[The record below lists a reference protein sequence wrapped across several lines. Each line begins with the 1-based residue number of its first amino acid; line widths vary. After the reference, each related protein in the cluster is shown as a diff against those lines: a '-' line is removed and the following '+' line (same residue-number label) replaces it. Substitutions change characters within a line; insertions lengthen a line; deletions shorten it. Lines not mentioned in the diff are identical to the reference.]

1 MNALP
6 QLNPDAPDAT
16 ETPEPPARV
25 SVRRPLR
32 KAAA

>member
-6 QLNPDAPDAT
+6 QLNPDAP
-16 ETPEPPARV
+16 EPPARV
-25 SVRRPLR
+25 SMRRPLR